1 LENGFIDRGVGHTP
15 EVVASPPKEY
25 EIVVIGDRCKECS
38 LCINI
43 CPKDVLARGQRMN
56 KKGYRATVPVKPEA
70 CVGCRVCEWAC
81 PDFALFV
88 RPSEKAIG
96 RVEWS
101 NGEEVISH

>member
-1 LENGFIDRGVGHTP
+1 M
-15 EVVASPPKEY
+15 VASPPRAY

-38 LCINI
+38 LCINV

-56 KKGYRATVPVKPEA
+56 RKGYRATVPVKPEA

-88 RPSEKAIG
+88 RPSEKPVG
-96 RVEWS
+96 RVVWANE
-101 NGEEVISH
+101 EEVISR